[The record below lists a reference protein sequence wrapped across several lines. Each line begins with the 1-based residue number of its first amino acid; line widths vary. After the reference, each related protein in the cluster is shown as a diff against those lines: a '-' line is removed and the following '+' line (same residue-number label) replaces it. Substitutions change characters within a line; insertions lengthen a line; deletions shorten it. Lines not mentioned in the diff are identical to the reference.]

1 MKLNTQFL
9 FAALTAVTLITPACG
24 GDAGKKTEEKKTEK
38 TEVKAD
44 GTKTEVKTEEKKT
57 DEKPAD
63 KAADPAQATPPAA
76 LAARKKFLPM
86 RPNPLMPTRTV
97 MCIPSSKVCAPA
109 PCRGGR
115 AAISPLEKVG

>member
-63 KAADPAQATPPAA
+63 KAADPAPATPPAA
-76 LAARKKFLPM
+76 AADRRLLLRRPPPPLRLPATRRRAVEPFGTTNTKQERRGVHGHLA
-86 RPNPLMPTRTV
+86 
-97 MCIPSSKVCAPA
+97 SS
-109 PCRGGR
+109 
-115 AAISPLEKVG
+115 I